1 MSSTPD
7 PFEFVRNLW
16 SQMGVPGFGAA
27 AGAAGSMPSFA
38 PEDLEKRL
46 GELKQIRQWLE
57 LNLNM
62 LNLQVSGLEMQL
74 GAIKGLANAPGADFM
89 ARATEAMRSSAGPGG
104 GASAPPI
111 GSGQAFGAGAYGQF
125 PSGKAP
131 PAGDPA
137 PTSTRPATGP
147 APSAASSK
155 DDVPPAWP
163 DPATWMQTMQ
173 EEFAKGM
180 RAMAAPPAVSAPGA
194 SAPGARAAAKKPA
207 TKKAGAKRGR
217 GPQ

>member
-16 SQMGVPGFGAA
+16 SQMGIPGFGAA
-27 AGAAGSMPSFA
+27 AGTAGSMPSFA
-38 PEDLEKRL
+38 PEELEKRL

-62 LNLQVSGLEMQL
+62 LNLQVSGLEMHL
-74 GAIKGLANAPGADFM
+74 GAIRGLANAPGADFM
-89 ARATEAMRSSAGPGG
+89 ARATEAMRGSAGPGG
-104 GASAPPI
+104 TASAPPA
-111 GSGQAFGAGAYGQF
+111 GGGQPVGVGAYGQF
-125 PSGKAP
+125 PFGAAP
-131 PAGDPA
+131 PVGDPA
-137 PTSTRPATGP
+137 PTPTRPAAGPLP
-147 APSAASSK
+147 APSSVPGTVAA
-155 DDVPPAWP
+155 PPAWP

-180 RAMAAPPAVSAPGA
+180 RAMAPPPAA
-194 SAPGARAAAKKPA
+194 SAPGARAVAKKPA
-207 TKKAGAKRGR
+207 TKKAGAKRKR